1 MRPAPTVEA
10 GGRPTGVAR
19 TRGIDVAEVTAS
31 SGLLSKTKVHVD
43 DTGGSGRPVVLIH
56 GWPLSAESWSEQ
68 TGALRDAGYRVLAY
82 DRRGFGRSDQ
92 PWEGYDYDTF
102 ADDVAAILEDAKISQ
117 PVALAGFSM
126 GGGEVAR
133 FLTKQGANRVSAAIL
148 ISSVVPKVAQSDDYP
163 DGVPQDKLDQISA
176 QMQED
181 RYGFLQTFLKQ
192 FYGWGV
198 LARPVSEGVL
208 DGSFQQASMAS
219 ARATYA
225 AAQAWAGTDFRPDL
239 QAFEGV
245 PTLVIHGTAD
255 ANVPFEGTGKKVA
268 EALPQARLIT
278 YDGSPHGLFET
289 DKERLARDVLTFL
302 QEDVRTG
309 ADQRSAIPMSS

>member
-1 MRPAPTVEA
+1 MPYASANDGTQLYYKDW
-10 GGRPTGVAR
+10 GTG
-19 TRGIDVAEVTAS
+19 D
-31 SGLLSKTKVHVD
+31 
-43 DTGGSGRPVVLIH
+43 PVVLLH
-56 GWPLSAESWSEQ
+56 GWPLTGDTFDDAALALAE
-68 TGALRDAGYRVLAY
+68 AGKRCIIP
-82 DRRGFGRSDQ
+82 DRRGFGRSEQ
-92 PWEGYDYDTF
+92 PWNGYDYDTF

-117 PVALAGFSM
+117 PVALTGFSM

-133 FLTKQGANRVSAAIL
+133 FLSKQGGHRVSAAIL
-148 ISSVVPKVAQSDDYP
+148 ISSVVPTVAQSDDYP

-239 QAFEGV
+239 PAFEGV
-245 PTLVIHGTAD
+245 PTLIIHGTAD
-255 ANVPFEGTGKKVA
+255 ANVPFDGTGKKTA
-268 EALPQARLIT
+268 EALPHARLIT
-278 YDGSPHGLFET
+278 YDGSPHGVFET

-302 QEDVRTG
+302 TEDVRSG
-309 ADQRSAIPMSS
+309 AEQRSAIPMSS